1 MLPCTAPSRGRGPP
15 GAALYPTAASRED
28 TAELVEASASASAL
42 HRQSTLACGQSVEG
56 HPTSP
61 TPASMDTAGGSRH
74 HRHCSTAPPLKP
86 LAAEAFIAPTP
97 EAQCRTSVATL
108 LLSSGD
114 LSHFSTHA
122 GSATSNF
129 VQATRTESVTRVDGA
144 PLLPLPTTL
153 SPAGLHVGIVPHVP
167 SSNAISKV
175 SASASSTPS
184 NHRAAWKTRR
194 RPSSTLISPSH
205 TDVCMR
211 APPLATV
218 GEQHVETHG
227 RCDASPQAPL
237 SVHLTLPATSSTEVT
252 PVSSG
257 ARFGTGVEAPGSVNA
272 HCTSAATAAS
282 CVAVDEAPGIFCTLP
297 RPSTALSTSL
307 LGVGV
312 VPSCSSSTPSARA
325 AILKDRHRSGSRM
338 CGMPSESSLLRP
350 FHANLFD
357 RDEVDGE
364 DCGSEASG
372 AAISSVTVEV
382 LHRGD
387 DIPVRNSQCSHL
399 PSGRSSST
407 LVSGGLGGFAADTS
421 GASAVATTSSAAV
434 AHHANGE
441 SGSSGG
447 AEMRGA
453 GCSLGRRLFS
463 SLTSQRSGGGAPA
476 PSMGIFQSGL
486 FLSMDEGDASR
497 APAMDVPMTP
507 QSFSTMLLA
516 RDSGEGALPTGGA
529 WSVASAATT
538 THGAR
543 SSPLPVPEDGDAPL
557 EQSSQLLTVAS
568 GVGEGGWLRD
578 EVAAKGMEDWFV
590 DSGSGGSGLMLGGRC
605 ITPPSSLQL
614 LNGSSQLELP
624 ISGVD
629 ADEIPSNPTNLSALP
644 HPPSPRSARR
654 WRQRCLDREGSGT
667 CRVDLETGVIE
678 TDTLERARVVSK
690 DGARAYEVVNE
701 KYVVYAFELG
711 RGSYST
717 VRLCYCLWD
726 GHFYALKVLDCVRLK
741 RRQLGTEASL
751 CKIDQ
756 EIAMMKQVRH
766 KNIIALHEV
775 IRDPSM
781 RYVYLVLEL
790 AESREVLSMRDNG
803 DVLPRGDKGGSTAY
817 AEAATREIGK
827 GLLHALMYA
836 HYLGVAHRDIKPS
849 NVLRTADG
857 TVKLCDFGVSVLVGE
872 GPMKLRRAGSVAFLA
887 PELLLSG
894 EVEVSRFV
902 TPADSLLGTTQS
914 RSWVRTLADDTL
926 ASAASTA
933 RMARTSATVATSET
947 QLVSTGGSASSAK
960 EAAKSSQRLTSPFA
974 GAAVHSGS
982 PAASLHGPRRE
993 TVSFTGGAPSGIF
1006 PRPSSVFLPMR
1017 GDGGGCGGG
1026 AVHSASFRTS
1036 SPPLHGP
1043 ATPAYNAAI
1052 VTDAVGPCAG
1062 GAAAAAPLKS
1072 GSSPSTPAAQQL
1084 ECRSMAIDHEPVDL
1098 FKADVFALGV
1108 TMYTMLLGQLP
1119 WRASSAASQRAAI
1132 LAEPDP
1138 FLRLYRA
1145 AYGDAYR
1152 PPAQARDVC
1161 MPHCDM
1167 LNGDTLPVSSRAATS
1182 MSSSDGR
1189 SKTNAE
1195 RCTRQRAIASEK
1207 DNPAAPA
1214 PAAVLPN
1221 EWRQSNNTGTSR
1233 EKKKSEQARCML
1245 TEARLAAA
1253 TPSHL
1258 DAATHSN
1265 RHSAQSLTDCR
1276 TASASLPHPA
1286 SPMLA
1291 AKGTTYE
1298 SHVLSDLA
1306 EPRRDDDSRATFAA
1320 PLPPM
1325 SPQQHRLPQRK
1336 PSVRILLGSAP
1347 VKSTTAADT
1356 TTTPKTQAGVTHRRG
1371 GGGERARGDVRR
1383 MNATTA
1389 CMWSRTPAFTGLL
1402 SRATTQAPFE
1412 PVAPDAHSLSISAS
1426 QYVPCDARTA
1436 AMSCTAGP
1444 PSPRSR
1450 RPAET
1455 TNGSNDRPG
1464 ILNVHNDD
1472 WRKAEPEMSGGLVD
1486 DTTEARQWMRHSTGG
1501 GLLRAVLPPAV
1512 RTTCPHTL
1520 NVASSGVADTSR
1532 SSEKVATESG
1542 DDSST
1547 TVSCSAETSTTSL
1560 RSSDD
1565 DEEEIESCESIYE
1578 RLFELE
1584 QPCRTY
1590 VVTEH
1595 TPLPAVPDASGE
1607 ISGDAVDFVR
1617 ACLCLDPAERR
1628 TVFELFRHP
1637 WIRGTEPAVEVERS
1651 TALEHPRRCSFA
1663 AENGVGEE
1671 YLTRH

>member
-15 GAALYPTAASRED
+15 GPALYPTASSRDD

-42 HRQSTLACGQSVEG
+42 HRQSAPACGQSVEG
-56 HPTSP
+56 HPASP
-61 TPASMDTAGGSRH
+61 TPASMETPGGSRH
-74 HRHCSTAPPLKP
+74 HCHCSTAPPLKP
-86 LAAEAFIAPTP
+86 LAAEAFISPTP
-97 EAQCRTSVATL
+97 EAQRCTSVATV

-114 LSHFSTHA
+114 LPHFSTHA
-122 GSATSNF
+122 GSATSHF
-129 VQATRTESVTRVDGA
+129 VRATRTESVTRVDGA
-144 PLLPLPTTL
+144 PLLPLPNTL
-153 SPAGLHVGIVPHVP
+153 SSARLHVGIVTQVS
-167 SSNAISKV
+167 SSNAICKV
-175 SASASSTPS
+175 STSASSTPS
-184 NHRAAWKTRR
+184 HHRTAWKTRR
-194 RPSSTLISPSH
+194 RPSSPLISPLH

-218 GEQHVETHG
+218 GEQHVEAHG
-227 RCDASPQAPL
+227 RCDTSSQAPL

-252 PVSSG
+252 PISSDT
-257 ARFGTGVEAPGSVNA
+257 RFGRGVDEAPGNVNA
-272 HCTSAATAAS
+272 HCTSAAAAAS
-282 CVAVDEAPGIFCTLP
+282 CVAVNAAPGIFCTLP
-297 RPSTALSTSL
+297 RPTTALSTSL
-307 LGVGV
+307 VGFGV
-312 VPSCSSSTPSARA
+312 VPSCSSSTPSASA
-325 AILKDRHRSGSRM
+325 SILKDRHSSGSGM
-338 CGMPSESSLLRP
+338 CGMPSESSSLRP

-357 RDEVDGE
+357 RDEVGGE

-372 AAISSVTVEV
+372 AAINSVTVEV

-387 DIPVRNSQCSHL
+387 DTPVRNSQCSHL

-447 AEMRGA
+447 AEMLGA
-453 GCSLGRRLFS
+453 GCSLGWRLFS

-476 PSMGIFQSGL
+476 PFMGIFQSGL

-497 APAMDVPMTP
+497 ASAMDVPMTP
-507 QSFSTMLLA
+507 HSFSTMLLA
-516 RDSGEGALPTGGA
+516 RDSGEGAPPVGGA
-529 WSVASAATT
+529 GSVASAATT

-543 SSPLPVPEDGDAPL
+543 SSPLSVPEDGDAPF
-557 EQSSQLLTVAS
+557 EQSSQLLTTVS
-568 GVGEGGWLRD
+568 GVGEGGWGRG

-590 DSGSGGSGLMLGGRC
+590 DGGSGGSGLMLGGRC
-605 ITPPSSLQL
+605 ITPLSSLQL
-614 LNGSSQLELP
+614 LSGSSQLELP

-629 ADEIPSNPTNLSALP
+629 ADEIPSTPTNLSALP

-654 WRQRCLDREGSGT
+654 WRQRGLDREGSGT
-667 CRVDLETGVIE
+667 CRVETGVIE

-701 KYVVYAFELG
+701 KYVVYACELG

-756 EIAMMKQVRH
+756 EIAMMKQVQH

-803 DVLPRGDKGGSTAY
+803 DVLPRGDNGGPTAY
-817 AEAATREIGK
+817 PEATTREIGK

-872 GPMKLRRAGSVAFLA
+872 GPMKLRREGSVAFLA
-887 PELLLSG
+887 PELLLSS

-933 RMARTSATVATSET
+933 RMARTSATVAISAT
-947 QLVSTGGSASSAK
+947 QVVSTGGSASPTK

-974 GAAVHSGS
+974 GAAVHSSS

-993 TVSFTGGAPSGIF
+993 TASFT
-1006 PRPSSVFLPMR
+1006 
-1017 GDGGGCGGG
+1017 GGGCGGG

-1036 SPPLHGP
+1036 SPPLRRP
-1043 ATPAYNAAI
+1043 ATPGYNAAV
-1052 VTDAVGPCAG
+1052 VTEAVGPCAG
-1062 GAAAAAPLKS
+1062 GAAAAAPLKNA
-1072 GSSPSTPAAQQL
+1072 SSPSTPVAHQL
-1084 ECRSMAIDHEPVDL
+1084 ECPSMAIDHKPVDL

-1108 TMYTMLLGQLP
+1108 TVYTMLLGQLP

-1152 PPAQARDVC
+1152 RPAQARDVC
-1161 MPHCDM
+1161 MPSCDM
-1167 LNGDTLPVSSRAATS
+1167 LDGDTLPVSSRAATS
-1182 MSSSDGR
+1182 VSGSDGR

-1195 RCTRQRAIASEK
+1195 RCARQRAIAAEK

-1214 PAAVLPN
+1214 PAAFFPN
-1221 EWRQSNNTGTSR
+1221 EWRQSSNTGTSR
-1233 EKKKSEQARCML
+1233 DENESEQTRCRL
-1245 TEARLAAA
+1245 TAARLAAA

-1265 RHSAQSLTDCR
+1265 RHSAQPLTDCR

-1286 SPMLA
+1286 SPLLA

-1298 SHVLSDLA
+1298 SHVSSDLA

-1336 PSVRILLGSAP
+1336 PSARVLLGSVP
-1347 VKSTTAADT
+1347 VESDTAAGT
-1356 TTTPKTQAGVTHRRG
+1356 KTTPKTQAGVTHRRG
-1371 GGGERARGDVRR
+1371 GGGERAGGDARR
-1383 MNATTA
+1383 MNATPA

-1402 SRATTQAPFE
+1402 SRAATQAPFG
-1412 PVAPDAHSLSISAS
+1412 PVTPDAHPLSISAS
-1426 QYVPCDARTA
+1426 QYVPWEARTA

-1450 RPAET
+1450 RPTET
-1455 TNGSNDRPG
+1455 TNGSNHRPG

-1472 WRKAEPEMSGGLVD
+1472 WRKADKPEMSGGLAD
-1486 DTTEARQWMRHSTGG
+1486 GTTEAGQWMRHSPSG
-1501 GLLRAVLPPAV
+1501 GLLRTVLSPAV

-1520 NVASSGVADTSR
+1520 NVVSSDVADTSR
-1532 SSEKVATESG
+1532 SSEKVATES
-1542 DDSST
+1542 DNDSST
-1547 TVSCSAETSTTSL
+1547 TVSCSAKTSTTSL

-1565 DEEEIESCESIYE
+1565 DDEDMESCESIYE

-1607 ISGDAVDFVR
+1607 ISGNAVDFVR

-1637 WIRGTEPAVEVERS
+1637 WIRGTESAVEVERS

>member
-15 GAALYPTAASRED
+15 GPAMYPTVSSRDD
-28 TAELVEASASASAL
+28 TAELLEASASASAL
-42 HRQSTLACGQSVEG
+42 HRQSTPVCEQSTEG
-56 HPTSP
+56 HPASRA
-61 TPASMDTAGGSRH
+61 PASMDTPGRSRH
-74 HRHCSTAPPLKP
+74 HRHCSTAPRLKS

-97 EAQCRTSVATL
+97 EAQRRTSVATV

-114 LSHFSTHA
+114 LPHSSTRA
-122 GSATSNF
+122 GSATFNF
-129 VQATRTESVTRVDGA
+129 VRATRTESVTRVDDA
-144 PLLPLPTTL
+144 PPLPLPTTL
-153 SPAGLHVGIVPHVP
+153 SSARLHVGIVPQVP

-184 NHRAAWKTRR
+184 NYRAAWKTRR
-194 RPSSTLISPSH
+194 RPSSTLTSPSH

-211 APPLATV
+211 APPLAAV
-218 GEQHVETHG
+218 GDQHVEAHG
-227 RCDASPQAPL
+227 RCDASSQAPL
-237 SVHLTLPATSSTEVT
+237 SVHLNLPATSSTEVT

-257 ARFGTGVEAPGSVNA
+257 ARFNRDVYEAPGSANA
-272 HCTSAATAAS
+272 HCTSAADAVS
-282 CVAVDEAPGIFCTLP
+282 CVAVNAVPGIFCTLP
-297 RPSTALSTSL
+297 RPTTALSTSL
-307 LGVGV
+307 VGFGV
-312 VPSCSSSTPSARA
+312 VPSCSSSTPSASA
-325 AILKDRHRSGSRM
+325 SILKDRHSSGSGM
-338 CGMPSESSLLRP
+338 CGMPSESSSLRP

-357 RDEVDGE
+357 RDEVGGE

-372 AAISSVTVEV
+372 AAINSVTVEV

-387 DIPVRNSQCSHL
+387 DTPVRNSQCSHL

-421 GASAVATTSSAAV
+421 AAV
-434 AHHANGE
+434 AHRANGE
-441 SGSSGG
+441 SGSSGA

-453 GCSLGRRLFS
+453 GCSLGWRLFS

-497 APAMDVPMTP
+497 ASAMDVPMTP

-516 RDSGEGALPTGGA
+516 RDSGEGAPPVFGA
-529 WSVASAATT
+529 GSVASAATT

-543 SSPLPVPEDGDAPL
+543 SSPLPVPEGGDAPF
-557 EQSSQLLTVAS
+557 EQSSQLLTVVS
-568 GVGEGGWLRD
+568 GVEEGGWGRG
-578 EVAAKGMEDWFV
+578 EVAGKGMEDWFV
-590 DSGSGGSGLMLGGRC
+590 DGGSRGSDGTGTTGTNSTSAVGLHHCPIAGSEGSGLMLGGRC
-605 ITPPSSLQL
+605 ITPLSSLQL
-614 LNGSSQLELP
+614 LSGSSQLELP
-624 ISGVD
+624 MSGVD
-629 ADEIPSNPTNLSALP
+629 ADEIPSTPTNLSALP

-654 WRQRCLDREGSGT
+654 WRQRCLDREDSGT
-667 CRVDLETGVIE
+667 YRVDLETGVIE

-690 DGARAYEVVNE
+690 GGARAYEVVNE
-701 KYVVYAFELG
+701 KYVVYACELG

-756 EIAMMKQVRH
+756 EIAMMKQVQH
-766 KNIIALHEV
+766 KNIITLHEV

-803 DVLPRGDKGGSTAY
+803 DVLPRGDNGGLTSYPEATA
-817 AEAATREIGK
+817 REIGK

-872 GPMKLRRAGSVAFLA
+872 GPMKLRREGSVAFLA
-887 PELLLSG
+887 PELLLSS
-894 EVEVSRFV
+894 EVEVLRFV
-902 TPADSLLGTTQS
+902 TPADSLLSTTQS

-933 RMARTSATVATSET
+933 RMARTSATVATSAT
-947 QLVSTGGSASSAK
+947 QVVSTGGSASCAK

-974 GAAVHSGS
+974 GAAVHSSS

-993 TVSFTGGAPSGIF
+993 TASFTGGAPSGLS
-1006 PRPSSVFLPMR
+1006 PWPPSASLPMR
-1017 GDGGGCGGG
+1017 GDGGGSGGG
-1026 AVHSASFRTS
+1026 AVYSASFRTS
-1036 SPPLHGP
+1036 SPPLRRP
-1043 ATPAYNAAI
+1043 ASPAYNAAV
-1052 VTDAVGPCAG
+1052 VTDAVGLCAG
-1062 GAAAAAPLKS
+1062 GAGAAAPLKNA
-1072 GSSPSTPAAQQL
+1072 SSPSTPAAHQL
-1084 ECRSMAIDHEPVDL
+1084 ECPSMAIDHEPVDL

-1108 TMYTMLLGQLP
+1108 TVYTMLLGQLP

-1152 PPAQARDVC
+1152 RLAQARDVC
-1161 MPHCDM
+1161 MPSCDM
-1167 LNGDTLPVSSRAATS
+1167 LDGDTLPVSSRAATS
-1182 MSSSDGR
+1182 VSGSDGR

-1195 RCTRQRAIASEK
+1195 RCTRQRAIAAEK

-1214 PAAVLPN
+1214 PAAFFPN
-1221 EWRQSNNTGTSR
+1221 EWRQSSNTGTSR
-1233 EKKKSEQARCML
+1233 DENKSEQTKCRLAAARS
-1245 TEARLAAA
+1245 AAA

-1265 RHSAQSLTDCR
+1265 RHSAQLLTDYR

-1286 SPMLA
+1286 SPLLA

-1298 SHVLSDLA
+1298 SHVSNDLA
-1306 EPRRDDDSRATFAA
+1306 KPRHDD
-1320 PLPPM
+1320 
-1325 SPQQHRLPQRK
+1325 
-1336 PSVRILLGSAP
+1336 
-1347 VKSTTAADT
+1347 
-1356 TTTPKTQAGVTHRRG
+1356 
-1371 GGGERARGDVRR
+1371 
-1383 MNATTA
+1383 
-1389 CMWSRTPAFTGLL
+1389 
-1402 SRATTQAPFE
+1402 
-1412 PVAPDAHSLSISAS
+1412 
-1426 QYVPCDARTA
+1426 
-1436 AMSCTAGP
+1436 
-1444 PSPRSR
+1444 
-1450 RPAET
+1450 
-1455 TNGSNDRPG
+1455 
-1464 ILNVHNDD
+1464 DD
-1472 WRKAEPEMSGGLVD
+1472 WRKTDEPEMSGGLVD
-1486 DTTEARQWMRHSTGG
+1486 GTTEAGQWMRQSPSG
-1501 GLLRAVLPPAV
+1501 GLLR
-1512 RTTCPHTL
+1512 T
-1520 NVASSGVADTSR
+1520 VASSDVADTSR

-1547 TVSCSAETSTTSL
+1547 TVSCSAKTATTSL
-1560 RSSDD
+1560 RSSDNN
-1565 DEEEIESCESIYE
+1565 DEDMESCESIYE

-1584 QPCRTY
+1584 QPCRAY

-1595 TPLPAVPDASGE
+1595 TPLPAVPDTSGE

-1628 TVFELFRHP
+1628 TVFELFHHP
-1637 WIRGTEPAVEVERS
+1637 WIRGTESAVEVECN
-1651 TALEHPRRCSFA
+1651 TALDHPRRCSFA
-1663 AENGVGEE
+1663 AENSVGEE